1 MRKLE
6 NFVKFVGKHVGIEL
20 QADCAKSVAGKGYIN
35 VAHVVESLE
44 KLRGNTEPM
53 MFSALQLLATRS
65 MQLAKYFSTGELDEE
80 DWKHYALNVD
90 RYTHFTSPIRRYPDI
105 LVHRLLQAAI
115 LKDKNEMMSKESQ
128 GVIEYFFF
136 F

>member
-1 MRKLE
+1 
-6 NFVKFVGKHVGIEL
+6 
-20 QADCAKSVAGKGYIN
+20 
-35 VAHVVESLE
+35 
-44 KLRGNTEPM
+44 M

-65 MQLAKYFSTGELDEE
+65 MQLARYFSTGELDVE

-115 LKDKNEMMSKESQ
+115 LKDQNELRSKESQ
-128 GVIEYFFF
+128 GV
-136 F
+136 